1 MSEPVSPVS
10 SHHASAVDGLE
21 AQIARLLAGAD
32 IRVDGNRPWD
42 MRINNPAVF
51 PRIAL
56 KRSLGLGE
64 AYMDGWWDC
73 DALDEFFFRLLS
85 LKDTHDYSVS
95 YSTLTLQLLRSVV
108 GNRQSLARASE
119 VAEKHY
125 DLDNEL
131 FGLMLDET
139 MAYSCGYWRNA
150 VTLYE
155 AQIGKLDLIC
165 RKMGLE
171 PGMKVLDIGCGW
183 GSFMHFAAS
192 RYGVEVDGVTVSKEQ
207 AHFARQ
213 RCVDLPV
220 NVMLKDYRLA
230 EGQYDRVVSVGM
242 FEHVGEKNYRTFM
255 EVIDRVLKPDGA
267 ALLHTIGDNY
277 TSRAYDPWINKYI
290 FPNGKLPSMK
300 QIVEATEKLFIV
312 EDFQSFGPDYA
323 RTLKAWDENFCRHWD
338 RLSHRYDE
346 RFYRMWRYY
355 LNSCAGAFL
364 ARTIQL
370 WQFVLAR
377 PGWSEQTYIA
387 PR

>member
-1 MSEPVSPVS
+1 MNPVAPI
-10 SHHASAVDGLE
+10 DGIE
-21 AQIARLLAGAD
+21 AQLGRILSRAD
-32 IRVDGNRPWD
+32 IRINGDRPWD
-42 MRINNPAVF
+42 MRIKNPAVF

-64 AYMDGWWDC
+64 SYMDGWWEC
-73 DALDEFFFRLLS
+73 DALDEFFCRLLS
-85 LKDTHDYSVS
+85 LKDTHDYSIS
-95 YSTLTLQLLRSVV
+95 YSTLSLQLLRSVI
-108 GNRQSLARASE
+108 GNRQSLARAAE

-131 FGLMLDET
+131 FSLMLDET
-139 MAYSCGYWRNA
+139 MAYSCGYWRDA
-150 VTLYE
+150 STLHE

-183 GSFMHFAAS
+183 GSFMHYAAT

-207 AHFARQ
+207 AHFAEK
-213 RCVDLPV
+213 RCAGLPV
-220 NVMLKDYRLA
+220 RVMLKDYRLA

-255 EVIDRVLKPDGA
+255 EVVDRVLKPEGL

-277 TSRAYDPWINKYI
+277 TSRRYDPWINKYI

-300 QIVEATEKLFIV
+300 QIVEAAERLFIV
-312 EDFQSFGPDYA
+312 EDLQNFGPDYA
-323 RTLKAWDENFCRHWD
+323 RTLKAWDDNFCRSWEK
-338 RLSHRYDE
+338 LAHRYDE
-346 RFYRMWRYY
+346 RFFRMWRYY
-355 LNSCAGAFL
+355 LNCCAGAFR

-377 PGWSEQTYIA
+377 PGWSQQTYTA

>member
-1 MSEPVSPVS
+1 MSEPVPLSSPRNAPS
-10 SHHASAVDGLE
+10 IDGIESQL
-21 AQIARLLAGAD
+21 ARILANAD
-32 IRVDGNRPWD
+32 IRVDGNRSWD
-42 MRINNPAVF
+42 MRVNDPAVF

-73 DALDEFFFRLLS
+73 DALDEFFYRLLS
-85 LKDTHDYSVS
+85 LKDTSGYSVS
-95 YSTLTLQLLRSVV
+95 YSMLTLQLIRSMIS
-108 GNRQSLARASE
+108 NRQSLQRASE

-131 FGLMLDET
+131 FSLMLDET
-139 MAYSCGYWRNA
+139 MAYSCGYWRDA
-150 VTLYE
+150 TTLHE

-165 RKMGLE
+165 RKMGLK

-183 GSFMHFAAS
+183 GSFMHYAAS

-207 AHFARQ
+207 AQFAEQ
-213 RCVDLPV
+213 RCADLPV
-220 NVMLKDYRLA
+220 KVMLKDYRLV
-230 EGQYDRVVSVGM
+230 EGQYDRVISVGM

-255 EVIDRVLKPDGA
+255 ELVDRVLKPNGLV
-267 ALLHTIGDNY
+267 LLHTIGDNY
-277 TSRAYDPWINKYI
+277 TSRGYDPWIDKYI

-300 QIVEATEKLFIV
+300 QIVEAAERLFIV
-312 EDFQSFGPDYA
+312 EDLQNFGPDYA
-323 RTLKAWDENFCRHWD
+323 RTLKAWDDNFCRHWD
-338 RLSHRYDE
+338 KLAHRYDQ

-355 LNSCAGAFL
+355 LNCCAGAFR
-364 ARTIQL
+364 ARSIQL

-377 PGWSEQTYIA
+377 PDGGRQTYIA